1 MTIRIEP
8 LLIRLSF
15 TFLTFSPWNLA
26 VWAGSCRWRLW
37 VTSRYPRLSSGCRRE
52 DPGPALHRNDDLNDQ
67 DQEIYRCAA
76 DLEAQQWRPGA
87 ARHELEQRP
96 LLVLAQPRHHLDQ
109 SEVSILVTDQSERGI
124 LAHLPERWDGRVA
137 QLVAASVVGVGLNI
151 RQYLYESL

>member
-1 MTIRIEP
+1 M
-8 LLIRLSF
+8 
-15 TFLTFSPWNLA
+15 WK
-26 VWAGSCRWRLW
+26 LW

-67 DQEIYRCAA
+67 DQEIYRCGA

-124 LAHLPERWDGRVA
+124 LAHLPER
-137 QLVAASVVGVGLNI
+137 
-151 RQYLYESL
+151 

>member
-1 MTIRIEP
+1 MTIGIEP
-8 LLIRLSF
+8 LLIQLSF

-26 VWAGSCRWRLW
+26 VWGGSCRWKLW

-109 SEVSILVTDQSERGI
+109 SEVSILVTVAPWPIRERYFSSPART
-124 LAHLPERWDGRVA
+124 LRWSGGSAR
-137 QLVAASVVGVGLNI
+137 S
-151 RQYLYESL
+151 RQRSWCGPKH

>member
-15 TFLTFSPWNLA
+15 TFHTFSPWNLA

-67 DQEIYRCAA
+67 DQEIYRNN
-76 DLEAQQWRPGA
+76 
-87 ARHELEQRP
+87 
-96 LLVLAQPRHHLDQ
+96 
-109 SEVSILVTDQSERGI
+109 TDESWPWSP
-124 LAHLPERWDGRVA
+124 A
-137 QLVAASVVGVGLNI
+137 VAAWSSSSRTWAAPSSGPRPAPSPPGPI
-151 RQYLYESL
+151 RGQYSGHRPIREGYFSSPAKTLRWSGGSARSRQRSWCGPEH

>member
-26 VWAGSCRWRLW
+26 VWGGSCRWRLW

-67 DQEIYRCAA
+67 DQEIYKWK
-76 DLEAQQWRPGA
+76 LTLKPSSGG
-87 ARHELEQRP
+87 LEQ
-96 LLVLAQPRHHLDQ
+96 
-109 SEVSILVTDQSERGI
+109 LVTNLSSALFWSSPSPVTTWTNQRSVFWSPLASWPIRERYFSSPARTLRWSGGS
-124 LAHLPERWDGRVA
+124 ARSRQRSWCGPEH
-137 QLVAASVVGVGLNI
+137 
-151 RQYLYESL
+151 